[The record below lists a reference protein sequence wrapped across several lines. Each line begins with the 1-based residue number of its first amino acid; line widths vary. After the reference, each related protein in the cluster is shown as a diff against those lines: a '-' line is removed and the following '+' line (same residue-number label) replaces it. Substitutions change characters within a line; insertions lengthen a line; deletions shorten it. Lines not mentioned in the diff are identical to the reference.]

1 VRPLFLALIALAV
14 GAGIAA
20 ETPRAGPAVLT
31 YRVVEE
37 GAPPGFAGQVARAF
51 ASWTGVSGSAFRA
64 RAVAEGAVAEIGVGG
79 EVPFNPDLQARTL
92 IWRDAEGALISAASE
107 LNPAALP
114 RGSALDALLLGEAGA
129 LAGLAGLPAESVT
142 AVTSPPTRL
151 RLSAA
156 DIAALRA
163 AFPAPGDVNSD
174 GLVDFEDLAIYALQF
189 GRTAGD
195 DPAAL
200 TADLTGDGRVDIRDG
215 VEIGQRYTFSPL
227 DENGAREDPAP
238 PQGGG

>member
-1 VRPLFLALIALAV
+1 MRLLLLALVALAV
-14 GAGIAA
+14 GAGVAA
-20 ETPRAGPAVLT
+20 ESPVVGPAALT
-31 YRVVEE
+31 YRVIED
-37 GAPPGFAGQVARAF
+37 GSPPGFAGQVARAF

-64 RAVAEGAVAEIGVGG
+64 RAVGEGAVAEIRVGG
-79 EVPFNPDLQARTL
+79 VVPFNPDLQARTL
-92 IWRDAEGALISAASE
+92 IWRDEKGALISAASE

-114 RGSALDALLLGEAGA
+114 RGSALDALLLGEVGA

-174 GLVDFEDLAIYALQF
+174 GQVDFEDLALYAVQF

-200 TADLTGDGRVDIRDG
+200 SADLTGDGRVDIRDG
-215 VEIGQRYTFSPL
+215 QEIAERYTFSPL
-227 DENGAREDPAP
+227 AETPTREDPAP